1 MIKKNEKLKDK
12 NKIQEEIFSLKK
24 SIMNFYFQKSTGQLE
39 KTSSLRKSKK
49 DLARL
54 KTQLRQINET
64 KGGNSA

>member
-12 NKIQEEIFSLKK
+12 NKIKEEIFSLKK
-24 SIMNFYFQKSTGQLE
+24 TIMNFNFQKSTGQLE
-39 KTSSLRKSKK
+39 KTSNLRKSKK

-54 KTQLRQINET
+54 KTQLRHLNET